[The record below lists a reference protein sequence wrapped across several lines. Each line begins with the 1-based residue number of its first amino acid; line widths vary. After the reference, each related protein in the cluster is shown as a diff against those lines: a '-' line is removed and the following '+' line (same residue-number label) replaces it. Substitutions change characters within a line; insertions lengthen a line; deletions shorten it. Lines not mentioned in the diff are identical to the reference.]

1 MNNNSQH
8 RKLRAAAQSSELSA
22 ITAVS
27 TAVGGVGDFVLQEFG
42 NAVSFWV
49 VTGSWLQVMPLRRWY
64 F

>member
-42 NAVSFWV
+42 NAVPLWV
-49 VTGSWLQVMPLRRWY
+49 VTGSWLQVVPL
-64 F
+64 